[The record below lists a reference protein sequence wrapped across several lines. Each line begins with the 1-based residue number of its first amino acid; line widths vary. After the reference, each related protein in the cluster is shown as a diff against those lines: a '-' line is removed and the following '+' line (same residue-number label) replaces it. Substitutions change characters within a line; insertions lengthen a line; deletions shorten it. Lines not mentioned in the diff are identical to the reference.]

1 MRLEAFGS
9 IVLACRL
16 RRIQL
21 LQTTEV
27 RPRDS
32 KVLRHTVVSVPNDL
46 KHSVQ
51 VGTTLLGRG
60 PFFDELCQCVSLPL
74 RGAVADQ
81 NRKDQ
86 WLLQK
91 PMNPRSHHMRRA
103 SNAIACRGRDRD
115 YPWRIESWLQCS
127 RVEFEP
133 PSTNRHFR
141 SPNVVRF
148 GHPPFPWR
156 AIDVGLWSTRCE
168 DSRTFGLMWKLATSL
183 ALSILF
189 VGCTVNQDLMFR
201 SGADYAYEK
210 LNETTNEA
218 YRLAP
223 NDRLQLQL
231 FSNRGQRLMAMTA
244 GSVEENRGDNLFQ
257 QQRAMF
263 TYRVELDGTV
273 ELPEVGAVKLAGLT
287 LDEAEQTI
295 EAAYES
301 EYVDP
306 YALLQV
312 VNNRVL
318 VFPGEAGQATVITL
332 QNQNTTVIEA
342 LAQAGGVRQR
352 GRSKQIKL
360 IRQRGDENLVYHM
373 DLSTVEGL
381 KDARIIV
388 QANDIIY
395 VDSNPQVVREV
406 LADVSPLAQL
416 VTTFT
421 SLWLTYQVL
430 LAQD

>member
-1 MRLEAFGS
+1 M
-9 IVLACRL
+9 
-16 RRIQL
+16 
-21 LQTTEV
+21 
-27 RPRDS
+27 
-32 KVLRHTVVSVPNDL
+32 
-46 KHSVQ
+46 
-51 VGTTLLGRG
+51 
-60 PFFDELCQCVSLPL
+60 
-74 RGAVADQ
+74 
-81 NRKDQ
+81 
-86 WLLQK
+86 
-91 PMNPRSHHMRRA
+91 
-103 SNAIACRGRDRD
+103 
-115 YPWRIESWLQCS
+115 
-127 RVEFEP
+127 
-133 PSTNRHFR
+133 
-141 SPNVVRF
+141 
-148 GHPPFPWR
+148 
-156 AIDVGLWSTRCE
+156 
-168 DSRTFGLMWKLATSL
+168 
-183 ALSILF
+183 LF

-395 VDSNPQVVREV
+395 VDSNPQVVREL

>member
-1 MRLEAFGS
+1 
-9 IVLACRL
+9 
-16 RRIQL
+16 
-21 LQTTEV
+21 
-27 RPRDS
+27 
-32 KVLRHTVVSVPNDL
+32 
-46 KHSVQ
+46 
-51 VGTTLLGRG
+51 
-60 PFFDELCQCVSLPL
+60 
-74 RGAVADQ
+74 
-81 NRKDQ
+81 
-86 WLLQK
+86 
-91 PMNPRSHHMRRA
+91 
-103 SNAIACRGRDRD
+103 
-115 YPWRIESWLQCS
+115 
-127 RVEFEP
+127 
-133 PSTNRHFR
+133 
-141 SPNVVRF
+141 
-148 GHPPFPWR
+148 
-156 AIDVGLWSTRCE
+156 
-168 DSRTFGLMWKLATSL
+168 MWKLATSL

-210 LNETTNEA
+210 LNETTNAA

-342 LAQAGGVRQR
+342 LAQAGGIRQR

-395 VDSNPQVVREV
+395 VDSNPQVVREL

>member
-1 MRLEAFGS
+1 
-9 IVLACRL
+9 
-16 RRIQL
+16 
-21 LQTTEV
+21 
-27 RPRDS
+27 
-32 KVLRHTVVSVPNDL
+32 
-46 KHSVQ
+46 
-51 VGTTLLGRG
+51 
-60 PFFDELCQCVSLPL
+60 
-74 RGAVADQ
+74 
-81 NRKDQ
+81 
-86 WLLQK
+86 
-91 PMNPRSHHMRRA
+91 
-103 SNAIACRGRDRD
+103 
-115 YPWRIESWLQCS
+115 
-127 RVEFEP
+127 
-133 PSTNRHFR
+133 
-141 SPNVVRF
+141 
-148 GHPPFPWR
+148 
-156 AIDVGLWSTRCE
+156 
-168 DSRTFGLMWKLATSL
+168 MWKLATSL

-287 LDEAEQTI
+287 LDEAEQTL

-342 LAQAGGVRQR
+342 LAQAGGIRQR

-395 VDSNPQVVREV
+395 VDSNPQVVREL

>member
-1 MRLEAFGS
+1 
-9 IVLACRL
+9 
-16 RRIQL
+16 
-21 LQTTEV
+21 
-27 RPRDS
+27 
-32 KVLRHTVVSVPNDL
+32 
-46 KHSVQ
+46 
-51 VGTTLLGRG
+51 
-60 PFFDELCQCVSLPL
+60 
-74 RGAVADQ
+74 
-81 NRKDQ
+81 
-86 WLLQK
+86 
-91 PMNPRSHHMRRA
+91 
-103 SNAIACRGRDRD
+103 
-115 YPWRIESWLQCS
+115 
-127 RVEFEP
+127 
-133 PSTNRHFR
+133 
-141 SPNVVRF
+141 
-148 GHPPFPWR
+148 
-156 AIDVGLWSTRCE
+156 
-168 DSRTFGLMWKLATSL
+168 MWKLATSL

-342 LAQAGGVRQR
+342 LAQAGGIRQR

>member
-1 MRLEAFGS
+1 
-9 IVLACRL
+9 
-16 RRIQL
+16 
-21 LQTTEV
+21 
-27 RPRDS
+27 
-32 KVLRHTVVSVPNDL
+32 
-46 KHSVQ
+46 
-51 VGTTLLGRG
+51 
-60 PFFDELCQCVSLPL
+60 
-74 RGAVADQ
+74 
-81 NRKDQ
+81 
-86 WLLQK
+86 
-91 PMNPRSHHMRRA
+91 
-103 SNAIACRGRDRD
+103 
-115 YPWRIESWLQCS
+115 
-127 RVEFEP
+127 
-133 PSTNRHFR
+133 
-141 SPNVVRF
+141 
-148 GHPPFPWR
+148 
-156 AIDVGLWSTRCE
+156 
-168 DSRTFGLMWKLATSL
+168 MWKLAISL

-342 LAQAGGVRQR
+342 LAQAGGIRQR

-421 SLWLTYQVL
+421 SLWLTYQVM